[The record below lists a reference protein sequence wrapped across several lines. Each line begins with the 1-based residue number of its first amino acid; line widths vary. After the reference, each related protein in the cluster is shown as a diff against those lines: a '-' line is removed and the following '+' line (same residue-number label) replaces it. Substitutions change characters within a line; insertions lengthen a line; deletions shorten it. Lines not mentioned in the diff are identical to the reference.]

1 MLYQL
6 QNNYQDDTRWQLVAN
21 ATFTNKLKAINKAKE
36 LSKDSIVYGTVRVI
50 SESDEVIGTFIGGR
64 RYD

>member
-1 MLYQL
+1 MRYQL
-6 QNNYQDDTRWQLVAN
+6 QNNYQDDTRWQIIETV
-21 ATFTNKLKAINKAKE
+21 TNKMTAIKKAKDY
-36 LSKDSIVYGTVRVI
+36 SKDSICYGTVRIV